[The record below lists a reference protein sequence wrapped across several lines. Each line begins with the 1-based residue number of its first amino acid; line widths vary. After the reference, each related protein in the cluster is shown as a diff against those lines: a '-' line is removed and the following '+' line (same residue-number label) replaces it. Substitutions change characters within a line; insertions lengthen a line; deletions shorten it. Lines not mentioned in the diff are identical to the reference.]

1 MNKRAIISI
10 DGELYSIPVDDY
22 GLLVRCF
29 ECDRFSR
36 PEVIYI
42 RLGNIYVP
50 IYDAKLQR
58 SPVFIKLK
66 YSDIPANVNVVSEQ
80 TLNKLVELEE
90 KKKQEI
96 KRIEQEIARLN
107 KFDVFVKEKGKLAK
121 VVEDREIGYET
132 VTHPKTGKVY
142 YVGCQ
147 GGYYSIREVD
157 NKDLKAKAHVTKKL
171 VYEDNSEEV
180 LEEYIAEGCMEYYS
194 YESEDGYGIRG
205 HRSFTAKTKNVVYKS
220 EVSYT
225 MIPVSEITSKLA
237 KEREEVEKKITEEE
251 KKIVLEEL
259 QKRGFKIYKQG
270 NEVVVEFQGE
280 KSSMIVNPEEGPMY
294 KGKHG
299 LLAKLLLV

>member
-1 MNKRAIISI
+1 MGYLSGGMTTKISI
-10 DGELYSIPVDDY
+10 DGELYVIIS
-22 GLLVRCF
+22 GLLARCF
-29 ECDRFSR
+29 EHNK

-50 IYDAKLQR
+50 VYDAKLPR
-58 SPVFIKLK
+58 SSVFVKLN

-96 KRIEQEIARLN
+96 KRIEQEIARLS

-121 VVEDREIGYET
+121 VVEDRKIEYET

-205 HRSFTAKTKNVVYKS
+205 HRSFIEKLETRQVIHKS
-220 EVSYT
+220 EASYT

-237 KEREEVEKKITEEE
+237 KEREEVEKKITEEQ

-259 QKRGFKIYKQG
+259 QKKGFKIYKQG
-270 NEVVVEFQGE
+270 NEIIVEFLGE
-280 KSSMIVNPEEGPMY
+280 KSSMVINSKEEL
-294 KGKHG
+294 KGKYS